1 MWDKV
6 FNRMDQVKFVEDSV
20 LKIYL
25 IHSWILF
32 LKYTLREHLDIIA
45 YGSVT
50 VLRFYLYCHNLE
62 CNTKIFAFST
72 I

>member
-45 YGSVT
+45 YGS
-50 VLRFYLYCHNLE
+50 
-62 CNTKIFAFST
+62 
-72 I
+72 